1 MKDYYQVLGVSRG
14 ASPEEIKKAYR
25 GLAHKYHPDKAGGD
39 EAKFKEVNEAYQ
51 ILSDVKKRAEYDRFG
66 RTFSAGGGPASGGDG
81 FGGPAG
87 WGWDVNFGDMGNF
100 GDLGDIFETFFEGMG
115 MKPRRKAYERGTD
128 LELGVEVTL
137 EEAKFGKTVNLEYGT
152 RVACEACKG
161 LGYRADAGLKRCEHC
176 GGRGEI
182 RESRNTFFGNFVQ
195 VVTCNECRG
204 TGEVPV
210 ALCHDCKGEGRNIG
224 KRSVRVEIR
233 SGVADGQIIKVKG
246 MGEAG
251 ERKAEAGDLYV
262 RVHVKSHPSF
272 ERRGDDL
279 YMDLEVP
286 VTDIILG
293 KKRTIIVL
301 GGGKAELVIPAGF
314 DPSQELKIHGE
325 GMTKHASL
333 IVRLKIKTPRLN
345 SKAKKLVEELEKL
358 LGEE

>member
-1 MKDYYQVLGVSRG
+1 MKDYYQILGVARS

-25 GLAHKYHPDKAGGD
+25 NLAHRYHPDKAGGD

-51 ILSDVKKRAEYDRFG
+51 VLSDARKRAEYDRFG
-66 RTFSAGGGPASGGDG
+66 RTFEGAPFGGAAGGQN
-81 FGGPAG
+81 
-87 WGWDVNFGDMGNF
+87 WGWDMNFGDMGNL

-115 MKPRRKAYERGTD
+115 MRPRRKTYERGTD

-137 EEAKFGKTVNLEYGT
+137 EEAKFGKTINLEYTT
-152 RVACEACKG
+152 RIVCDTCKG
-161 LGYRADAGLKRCEHC
+161 LGYKADAGLKKCEHC
-176 GGRGEI
+176 GGRGEV

-195 VVTCNECRG
+195 VVACNECRG
-204 TGEVPV
+204 SGEVPV
-210 ALCHDCKGEGRNIG
+210 ELCRDCKGEGRKNG
-224 KRSVRVEIR
+224 SRSIAVEVR

-251 ERKAEAGDLYV
+251 ERRAETGDLYV
-262 RVHVKSHPSF
+262 RVHVKPHPRF

-279 YMDLEVP
+279 HMEIEVP

-293 KKRTIIVL
+293 KKRTVTVL

-314 DPSQELKIHGE
+314 DPSEELRIRGE
-325 GMTKHASL
+325 GMTKRSNL
-333 IVRLKIKTPRLN
+333 VVRLKIKTPRLN
-345 SKAKKLVEELEKL
+345 SKAKKLAEELEKL